1 MHTTGSDAGAS
12 AKRAAAEAGNSR
24 IIGVLISLGLIS
36 FGLVHLAVTW
46 LALQLAWGHSSAK
59 PNQQGAIDE
68 LSQTPV
74 GPVLLWIL
82 AIGFFALVL
91 WRLILAIRGFGWMRR
106 PRRTAKRWGS
116 LGHAVVYGSLGVLCL
131 RSAVGAGSSSGGGRS
146 MTDRLVSNTPGQIL
160 LYAVAAAVFGIGV
173 QQIVKGI
180 RTTFRDELQ
189 DGGGPVLVTF
199 GQIGYIA
206 KGIAVMI
213 IGVMI
218 AWATFSHHPGR
229 AGGLDVAFR
238 TIKDQPFGPVLLTV
252 LAVGIGCFGF
262 YCFGWARRH
271 RTS

>member
-24 IIGVLISLGLIS
+24 IVGILISLGLIS

-59 PNQQGAIDE
+59 PNQQGAIAE
-68 LSQTPV
+68 LSHTPV

-82 AIGFFALVL
+82 AIGFFTLVV
-91 WRLILAIRGFGWMRR
+91 WRLTLAVRGFAWMRGR
-106 PRRTAKRWGS
+106 KRTAKRWGS
-116 LGHAVVYGSLGVLCL
+116 VGHAVVYGFLGVICL
-131 RSAVGAGSSSGGGRS
+131 RFALGSGSSGSSGRGVTGR
-146 MTDRLVSNTPGQIL
+146 LINNTAGQIL
-160 LYAVAAAVFGIGV
+160 LLAVAAAVFGIGV
-173 QQIVKGI
+173 HQVVKGI

-189 DGGGPVLVTF
+189 DRGGPVLVTF

-218 AWATFSHHPGR
+218 AWATVSHHPGK

-238 TIKDQPFGPVLLTV
+238 TIKDQPFGPVLLTA
-252 LAVGIGCFGF
+252 LAVGIGCFGL